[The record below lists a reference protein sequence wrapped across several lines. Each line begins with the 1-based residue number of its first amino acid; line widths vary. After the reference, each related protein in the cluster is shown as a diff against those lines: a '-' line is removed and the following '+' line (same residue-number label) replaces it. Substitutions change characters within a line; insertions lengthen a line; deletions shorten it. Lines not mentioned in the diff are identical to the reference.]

1 MKTQLEIGDEIV
13 RFEVGNK
20 IEYLY
25 VIDSLTKTLAKSRTT
40 SFKNKLVYDTSK
52 PTRITAESKL
62 NIIAE
67 VYLKSRSSWTTPR
80 YYLIKKGSFKRIN
93 NL

>member
-1 MKTQLEIGDEIV
+1 MKTELEIGDEIV
-13 RFEVGNK
+13 RFEVGRK

-25 VIDSLTKTLAKSRTT
+25 VIDSLTKTLVKSKTKI
-40 SFKNKLVYDTSK
+40 FKNKLFYDTTK
-52 PTRITAESKL
+52 PTRITDESKL

-67 VYLKSRSSWTTPR
+67 VYLKGRSSWSTPR
-80 YYLIKKGSFKRIN
+80 YYLIKKGSFKQIR

>member
-1 MKTQLEIGDEIV
+1 MKTELEIGDEIV
-13 RFEVGNK
+13 RFEVGKK

-25 VIDSLTKTLAKSRTT
+25 VIDCLTKKLAKSREA
-40 SFKNKLVYDTSK
+40 SFKNKLIYDTSK
-52 PTRITAESKL
+52 PNNITDESKL

-67 VYLKSRSSWTTPR
+67 LYLKSRSSWTATR
-80 YYLIKKGSFKRIN
+80 YYLIKKGSFKQIN